1 MLTHLKSHKIFKK
14 FKSRCSKTILVLSSM
29 QRCFIRLYSLFISEW
44 NSPVLK
50 SSFENFWIKIFIYS
64 LYPLSVF
71 EIFLCT
77 VFLRYI
83 KLRDFYLLYHPQGI
97 NLVMYILWIKCYC
110 FYWLILFFD
119 LKFNTYTDN
128 YFTMSSAMSKHFL
141 SWNENV
147 MQNPYKSLLRFG
159 YVNSSIWTL
168 SKNLI
173 SNLALMYSERLVCSA
188 WIQDTELWIQSFVRP
203 EQKRQNAM

>member
-1 MLTHLKSHKIFKK
+1 MGPKQIRKAGICLDIHLVLSNFSAEAFSNVKKGLQISLGGCGVLTHLKSHKIKKK

-110 FYWLILFFD
+110 FYWLILF
-119 LKFNTYTDN
+119 
-128 YFTMSSAMSKHFL
+128 
-141 SWNENV
+141 
-147 MQNPYKSLLRFG
+147 
-159 YVNSSIWTL
+159 
-168 SKNLI
+168 LI
-173 SNLALMYSERLVCSA
+173 
-188 WIQDTELWIQSFVRP
+188 
-203 EQKRQNAM
+203 